1 MEAQGLPDS
10 CQTGLQ
16 EAGASRKL
24 KRSRQAWVGP
34 LTFLSSKWHRS
45 RRAGGWRLF
54 PGPCRLVPWDGFQS
68 PILCPGLRDTAP
80 GERPADSSVQPAR
93 LSGSPPSERVSRGTA
108 AAARLAPGPRPGPA
122 GHTLGQT
129 RLFLSGSRVQIPCT
143 LQDRGTRR
151 PSGSHRKGGEFW
163 PAAGEV
169 MEEDAETLPGSSS
182 ALLSHTGTFETRRQ
196 VAGGRARTFS

>member
-1 MEAQGLPDS
+1 MFADIEGPSMEAQGLPDS

-16 EAGASRKL
+16 EAGASCKL

-93 LSGSPPSERVSRGTA
+93 LSGSP
-108 AAARLAPGPRPGPA
+108 
-122 GHTLGQT
+122 
-129 RLFLSGSRVQIPCT
+129 
-143 LQDRGTRR
+143 
-151 PSGSHRKGGEFW
+151 
-163 PAAGEV
+163 
-169 MEEDAETLPGSSS
+169 
-182 ALLSHTGTFETRRQ
+182 RQ
-196 VAGGRARTFS
+196 SV